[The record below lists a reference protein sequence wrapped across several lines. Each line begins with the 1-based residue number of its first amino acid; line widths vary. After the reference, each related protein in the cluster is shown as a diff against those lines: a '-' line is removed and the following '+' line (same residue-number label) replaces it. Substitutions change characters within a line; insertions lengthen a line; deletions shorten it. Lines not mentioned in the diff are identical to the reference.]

1 MGLDFNGK
9 NFTQA
14 GELEKTL
21 QTFVETHD
29 RFPWTTRI
37 LCLGHEETL
46 VWVAAIDVEPSVV
59 IADRRSPHI
68 VAMLNFLAPVQVCA
82 LILRQYRIV
91 IE

>member
-1 MGLDFNGK
+1 MRKISLAVFIPERAAVD
-9 NFTQA
+9 
-14 GELEKTL
+14 KTFFL
-21 QTFVETHD
+21 HHPGD
-29 RFPWTTRI
+29 RFPRTAWI

-59 IADRRSPHI
+59 IADRGCPYI

-82 LILRQYRIV
+82 LILWQYRIV